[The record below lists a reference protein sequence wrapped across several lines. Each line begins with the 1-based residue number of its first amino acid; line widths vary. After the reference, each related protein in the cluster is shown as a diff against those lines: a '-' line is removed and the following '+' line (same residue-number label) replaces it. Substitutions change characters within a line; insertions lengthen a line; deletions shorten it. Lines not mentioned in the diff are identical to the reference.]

1 MFWMDTDVYGA
12 KLPLEIFP
20 RAEDHTIFVLYNFL
34 EYSMKYKILEIKK
47 AETVGF
53 EPTCPGGQL
62 DFESSSLR
70 PLRYVSIFLQ
80 HLFYTIF

>member
-53 EPTCPGGQL
+53 EPTCPKRTTAFRVRL
-62 DFESSSLR
+62 
-70 PLRYVSIFLQ
+70 VMTTSIRLHKFS
-80 HLFYTIF
+80 